1 MPLPFVNPVELA
13 MTNLRSFQGIRQSLS
28 ATKINEAKLAKI
40 ESEKKEGLETQK
52 DLGILFE
59 NPNPSAE
66 DITTFLGKHPTVSK
80 HFKQTFDV
88 MSAEKKRN
96 TQKEIM
102 SSLNLLATGRTDLVI
117 QAFETRVEAAENSGL
132 DKEAAA
138 AKSFLEILNTN
149 PDTAK
154 NSLLMTLAA
163 TQGPAEFK
171 KAYDETQAL
180 GKPVRDPAV
189 IKAEEAYAKVV
200 GTKAAERDSSLHD
213 LAINSVDNLTKLD
226 EVIVNLETSDAIT
239 GMGAELLKG
248 YERFKVFVSDSKE
261 AGKKVTDT
269 EYLNAALG
277 SDVFPMIKALGI
289 GARGLDTPAEREFL
303 REVMTGTIS
312 MNKATLIRL
321 TKARRNI
328 SKKIIDKY
336 NKRVDSGEL
345 DKFFQHSTIGKKR
358 IEVSQVAPVAP
369 TTPTP
374 PPVPVAPVA
383 PSADLSTMSPE
394 AIAAEIA
401 QLQAG
406 Q

>member
-66 DITTFLGKHPTVSK
+66 DITTFLGKHPAVSK

-180 GKPVRDPAV
+180 GKPVRDPAA
-189 IKAEEAYAKVV
+189 IKAEAEYAKVV
-200 GTKAAERDSSLHD
+200 GAKAAERDSSLHD
-213 LAINSVDNLTKLD
+213 SATNAVGNLVKLD
-226 EVIVNLETSDAIT
+226 EVIFHLETSDAKT
-239 GMGAELLKG
+239 GLGADMLKG
-248 YERFKVFVSDSKE
+248 IERFKVFVSDSKA

-269 EYLNAALG
+269 EKLEALLG

-289 GARGLDTPAEREFL
+289 GARGMDTPAERKFL
-303 REVMTGTIS
+303 QKVMTGEIS
-312 MNKATLIRL
+312 MNKETLIQL
-321 TKARRNI
+321 TELRRDRAKRVI
-328 SKKIIDKY
+328 VKY
-336 NKRVDSGEL
+336 NKRVASGEL
-345 DKFFQHSTIGKKR
+345 DRFFQHSTISKKR
-358 IEVSQVAPVAP
+358 IEA
-369 TTPTP
+369 TPTP
-374 PPVPVAPVA
+374 SPPPVTPVA
-383 PSADLSTMSPE
+383 PSADLSALSDE
-394 AIAAEIA
+394 AIAAELA